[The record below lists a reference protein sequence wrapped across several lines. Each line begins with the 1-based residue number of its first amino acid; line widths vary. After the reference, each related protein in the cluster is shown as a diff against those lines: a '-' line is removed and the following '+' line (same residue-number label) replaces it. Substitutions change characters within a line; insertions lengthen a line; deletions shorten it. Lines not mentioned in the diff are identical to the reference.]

1 MIVSRID
8 TQERRSSDRGSFA
21 AAKPVFFGAVRK
33 FYKGDIPT
41 VAAGVTYSM
50 LLAFFPA
57 VTAFVS
63 LYGLFADVET
73 ARQHLRFLRGFLPR
87 EILTF
92 IGNDMMRVTTTHST
106 ELGAAFVISLA
117 ISLWSANWGASAL
130 IRSLDVAYGCKESRG
145 IVQHYLVSL
154 AITVGALLVCI
165 AGIVLLIALPLVQK
179 SLGLAA
185 APTWFRWPFLFIGDV
200 LGITALYAFGPDR
213 SERGRHVLVIG
224 ATVAN
229 SLWLIGSILF
239 SWYAADVADYAT
251 LYGPFS
257 TIIGFMV
264 WIWLGVMMILF
275 GALLNGEIESRT
287 RRRPPC

>member
-1 MIVSRID
+1 MSRID
-8 TQERRSSDRGSFA
+8 TDERRPSARNRLA
-21 AAKPVFFGAVRK
+21 AVKSVLIATGHK
-33 FYKGDIPT
+33 FYNDDIPT

-73 ARQHLRFLRGFLPR
+73 ARQHLRFLRGFLPPD
-87 EILTF
+87 ILVF
-92 IGNDMMRVTTTHST
+92 VGDDMIRVTTTHST
-106 ELGAAFVISLA
+106 QLGFAFVISLV

-145 IVQHYLVSL
+145 LIAHYLVSF
-154 AITVGALLVCI
+154 AITMGALLACI
-165 AGIVLLIALPLVQK
+165 AGIVLLIVLPLIQQR
-179 SLGLAA
+179 LGLAA
-185 APTWFRWPFLFIGDV
+185 LPTWLRWPFLFLTGV
-200 LGITALYAFGPDR
+200 AGITALYAFGPDR
-213 SERGRHVLVIG
+213 KHPGRRVLVIG

-229 SLWLIGSILF
+229 ATWLAGSFLF
-239 SWYAADVADYAT
+239 SWYVADIANYDR

-264 WIWLGVMMILF
+264 WIWLGVMMILL
-275 GALLNGEIESRT
+275 GAELNGQIGIRIQH
-287 RRRPPC
+287 RAPC